1 MLRTALF
8 ALAIAIPATII
19 PLDASAQDIAPVIS
33 PGQAAEGI
41 FHRSVAE
48 GQARR
53 IREGRGSSSSSAP
66 CATCL
71 GSRAYPVLPGT
82 TPAQARACYS
92 RPGLRAKGGNDAQL
106 QKLESLC
113 EQAGY

>member
-1 MLRTALF
+1 MYRTALF
-8 ALAIAIPATII
+8 VLALALPASAT
-19 PLDASAQDIAPVIS
+19 AQDIAPVIS

-53 IREGRGSSSSSAP
+53 IREGRSTGSSGYAV
-66 CATCL
+66 
-71 GSRAYPVLPGT
+71 RPGT
-82 TPAQARACYS
+82 TAQQARACYS
-92 RPGLRAKGGNDAQL
+92 RPNLRAKYGADHPKVL
-106 QKLESLC
+106 KLDSLC